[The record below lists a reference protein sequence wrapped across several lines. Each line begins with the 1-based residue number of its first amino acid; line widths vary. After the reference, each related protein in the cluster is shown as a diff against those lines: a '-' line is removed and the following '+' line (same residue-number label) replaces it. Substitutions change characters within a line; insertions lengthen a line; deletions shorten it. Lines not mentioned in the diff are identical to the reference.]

1 VPSYEQLDG
10 GIWVATGFFTA
21 GVSRSVI
28 DKAEQAGFMNARL
41 SDRGR
46 RNSEVFFRHED
57 ARFSMLKGL
66 RQLFEPV
73 SPDVDVEVPNV
84 FECYRYSAGAA
95 TESHVDA
102 PSPINGVMSTLT
114 LVVYL
119 NHDFEGGKTIF
130 PDRSLEVQPK
140 AGSALIFEHG
150 LKHAGA
156 TVDAGTKYIL
166 RTAVAVQ
173 L

>member
-10 GIWVATGFFTA
+10 GIWLATRFFTA
-21 GVSRSVI
+21 GVSRSII

-46 RNSEVFFRHED
+46 RNSEVFFGTRTR
-57 ARFSMLKGL
+57 AFMLKGL
-66 RQLFEPV
+66 RQLLESV
-73 SPDVDVEVPNV
+73 SPDVDVEVPHV

-166 RTAVAVQ
+166 RTAVAVR